1 MAKAHKLPSGKWR
14 VRVYSHTDNL
24 CKKHYE
30 SFTGFTKQEAEL
42 MAAKFANNADKKRA
56 SDITIKMALERYI
69 EANDKILSPSTIRG
83 YKMDA
88 KRLAPIEHIKIRK
101 LDSFTVQ
108 SFIKELS
115 VKYAPKTIKNT
126 YALLITSLSFSGV
139 ETNFMIHLPTAPKRT
154 EYAPENEQIKALID
168 NANPIMRRAIVLAA
182 CYSLRRGEICGLKYK
197 DIIGN
202 QLYVH
207 SDIVKGVDGWVHK
220 DVPKTDTSNRT
231 LLLTEKVLQI
241 LGTGA
246 SDDYIVPIKP
256 ETLDRNFDRLR
267 KKLGLNHIRF
277 HGLRSYFTSVA
288 VINAIPDI
296 YTAHM
301 SGHKENSPVLKE
313 HYQKKIVSMD
323 EKYKDKM
330 NDYFDDM
337 LKDV

>member
-1 MAKAHKLPSGKWR
+1 M
-14 VRVYSHTDNL
+14 
-24 CKKHYE
+24 
-30 SFTGFTKQEAEL
+30 
-42 MAAKFANNADKKRA
+42 
-56 SDITIKMALERYI
+56 
-69 EANDKILSPSTIRG
+69 
-83 YKMDA
+83 
-88 KRLAPIEHIKIRK
+88 
-101 LDSFTVQ
+101 
-108 SFIKELS
+108 
-115 VKYAPKTIKNT
+115 
-126 YALLITSLSFSGV
+126 
-139 ETNFMIHLPTAPKRT
+139 
-154 EYAPENEQIKALID
+154 
-168 NANPIMRRAIVLAA
+168 
-182 CYSLRRGEICGLKYK
+182 
-197 DIIGN
+197 
-202 QLYVH
+202 
-207 SDIVKGVDGWVHK
+207 
-220 DVPKTDTSNRT
+220 
-231 LLLTEKVLQI
+231 TEKVLQI

-301 SGHKENSPVLKE
+301 TGHKENSPVLKE